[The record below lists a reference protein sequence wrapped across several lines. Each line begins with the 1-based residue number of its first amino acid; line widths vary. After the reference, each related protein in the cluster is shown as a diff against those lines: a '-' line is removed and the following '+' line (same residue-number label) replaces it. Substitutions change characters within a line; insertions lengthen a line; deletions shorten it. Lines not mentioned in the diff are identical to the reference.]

1 MKEEGKIT
9 QLERC
14 SGAMRG
20 MLKSHQ
26 LGPTEYARIVDSVVK
41 LEMEIRRQKT
51 VAKHTSKKS

>member
-1 MKEEGKIT
+1 MEAPDKIT

-20 MLKSHQ
+20 MLESHH
-26 LGPTEYARIVDSVVK
+26 LSPTEYARIVDSVVN

-51 VAKHTSKKS
+51 VAKYNSKKS